1 MEMRTN
7 YLRIK
12 SNKQT
17 QAQYQNKKKKKKE
30 KAADEIA
37 L

>member
-17 QAQYQNKKKKKKE
+17 QAQYQNKKKKKE